1 MPEIGH
7 SEQMRQDRLV
17 FYAEDID
24 KINAV
29 LDEFL
34 ADSQARAA
42 LLVDREGHLV
52 TKKGLT
58 GSFDPDSLAAL
69 VAGSFAATR
78 ELAKLL
84 GETEFSV
91 IFHQGKNEHI
101 HIGLASDR
109 SLLVVIFDDRTTL
122 GMVRLYAHEL
132 AEKLTESMLKAIER
146 NKGKAPEMG
155 REFGPAA
162 DKALDDFFD
171 QTGKAGGSR

>member
-1 MPEIGH
+1 MPETSH
-7 SEQMRQDRLV
+7 SEQMRRERLV
-17 FYAEDID
+17 FYAEDVD

-29 LDEFL
+29 LEEFL

-58 GSFDPDSLAAL
+58 GTFDPDSLAAL

-109 SLLVVIFDDRTTL
+109 SLLVVIFDDRTTV
-122 GMVRLYAHEL
+122 GMVRVYCQEL
-132 AEKLTESMLKAIER
+132 TNRIGEIFKSAAAERKAS
-146 NKGKAPEMG
+146 GGGALDAS
-155 REFGPAA
+155 FGQAAA
-162 DKALDDFFD
+162 DRLDEFF
-171 QTGKAGGSR
+171 KEEK

>member
-1 MPEIGH
+1 VPETSH
-7 SEQMRQDRLV
+7 SEQMRRERLV
-17 FYAEDID
+17 FYAEDVD

-29 LDEFL
+29 LEEFL

-58 GSFDPDSLAAL
+58 GTFDPDSLAAL

-109 SLLVVIFDDRTTL
+109 SLLVVIFDDRTTV
-122 GMVRLYAHEL
+122 GMVRVYCQEL
-132 AEKLTESMLKAIER
+132 TNRIGEIFKSAAAERKT
-146 NKGKAPEMG
+146 KGGGALDAS
-155 REFGPAA
+155 FGQAAA
-162 DKALDDFFD
+162 DRLDEFF
-171 QTGKAGGSR
+171 KEEK